1 MKKNNNIE
9 MKIYEILGV
18 KIFRK
23 IVLKISDFCLKK
35 LLTKEEQ
42 EDFSKNTTNYK
53 MGKVSDLDDI
63 KKYKKQMYFNA
74 IIHIIGTFLGLLTF
88 SYKIGF
94 FNTLFNIISFSILV
108 PPFFILLNLF
118 YFLIFLNFLS
128 LLMF

>member
-42 EDFSKNTTNYK
+42 
-53 MGKVSDLDDI
+53 
-63 KKYKKQMYFNA
+63 
-74 IIHIIGTFLGLLTF
+74 
-88 SYKIGF
+88 
-94 FNTLFNIISFSILV
+94 
-108 PPFFILLNLF
+108 
-118 YFLIFLNFLS
+118 
-128 LLMF
+128 